1 MTPIWTQERGHNG
14 PFILGS
20 EALEGPLKETLGE
33 LIRLLKAVPSWLAGL
48 PRRACIYIY
57 IYIYIYIV
65 RLGPPY
71 PLLGDGGRPP
81 IAARNY
87 PGT

>member
-48 PRRACIYIY
+48 PGQACIY

-65 RLGPPY
+65 RLSPPY
-71 PLLGDGGRPP
+71 PLLGVGGRPP

>member
-48 PRRACIYIY
+48 PRQAF
-57 IYIYIYIV
+57 IYIV
-65 RLGPPY
+65 RLGPPS
-71 PLLGDGGRPP
+71 PILGEGGRPP
-81 IAARNY
+81 IA
-87 PGT
+87 